1 MPQSEKSLGVFSNMG
16 KIVGGYASL
25 WSVFVAALPVSASLL
40 RAIPIYETQRGYFGL
55 YTSVACFLLLGYSL
69 YARDQLAKGMKFP
82 WTNRWT
88 LLLPLFLMLCSFACV
103 IAYHATL
110 TTSVAEVIDQAHRNG
125 TNLPVE
131 FRNLLAMTDER
142 AIPDSLWLFSLYL
155 GIFIFAEATFIIFVI
170 KEYIQ
175 QALGVSEWHLLSTES
190 SNSQKDN
197 ISSDLAKT

>member
-1 MPQSEKSLGVFSNMG
+1 MPQSEKIRGVFSDVG

-25 WSVFVAALPVSASLL
+25 WSIFVAALPVSASLL
-40 RAIPIYETQRGYFGL
+40 RTIPIYETQRGYFGL

-82 WTNRWT
+82 WTSRWT
-88 LLLPLFLMLCSFACV
+88 LLLPLFLMFCSFACV

-110 TTSVAEVIDQAHRNG
+110 MASVAEVIDQAHRNG
-125 TNLPVE
+125 TNLPVGLPA
-131 FRNLLAMTDER
+131 LLTMTDER

-175 QALGVSEWHLLSTES
+175 QALGVSERDLLSTES
-190 SNSQKDN
+190 SNLHKENVSN
-197 ISSDLAKT
+197 GLNKT